1 MHSVENQL
9 IMLNV
14 LVFMFYN
21 ILLCFYFVKLMTNFA
36 NQNIKK

>member
-21 ILLCFYFVKLMTNFA
+21 ILFVFLLCKTYD
-36 NQNIKK
+36 